1 MATIDKIRN
10 NLIDKIISIRDKE
23 FLEARDKLGSS
34 STSSIVELTEEQK
47 EMLQLSEADIK
58 YGRLISQDEMN
69 KRNLE
74 WLNEK

>member
-10 NLIDKIISIRDKE
+10 KLIDKIISIRDKE
-23 FLEARDKLGSS
+23 FLEALDRIVSS
-34 STSSIVELTEEQK
+34 SMSNIVELTEEQK
-47 EMLQLSEADIK
+47 EMLQLSEADIQ

-69 KRNLE
+69 KRSLE